1 MKGTTVPENPCVVR
15 AKKSLLRLLIAA
27 SFIAQA
33 FAVQPRVKPGIDVL
47 RDRHFDI
54 LQGKRVGLVT
64 NPTGVTADLEATIDV
79 LAKAPGVQLVAL
91 YGPEHGVRGDND
103 AGKYVESYLDKS
115 TGLPVY
121 SLYGKTR
128 KPTKDMLH
136 GIDVLVYDIQDI
148 GLRSYTYI
156 STMGLVMEAAAE
168 NKIPF
173 VVLDRP
179 DPLTGIRVEGPML
192 EPKYKSFVGAYPI
205 PYVYGMTAGELA
217 EMINGERWLADSV
230 QCNLTVVPLE
240 GWKRTMWWDETG
252 LSWVPSSPNIP
263 HACTIMFAAMT
274 GPLGELG
281 TVNQG
286 VGYTL
291 PFELVGA
298 PWANGAA
305 LAKYLNE
312 KGLSGIHF
320 RPLSY
325 RPATAD
331 TVSIRYEGVQLHVL
345 DKDRVNFTQV
355 EFSILEALLHVFPEY
370 NIFARAKPDRLE
382 MFDKVEGTFE
392 IRRQLMNGVSVDDLL
407 STINQSRSLFMIK
420 REKYLLYN

>member
-1 MKGTTVPENPCVVR
+1 
-15 AKKSLLRLLIAA
+15 
-27 SFIAQA
+27 
-33 FAVQPRVKPGIDVL
+33 
-47 RDRHFDI
+47 
-54 LQGKRVGLVT
+54 
-64 NPTGVTADLEATIDV
+64 
-79 LAKAPGVQLVAL
+79 
-91 YGPEHGVRGDND
+91 
-103 AGKYVESYLDKS
+103 
-115 TGLPVY
+115 
-121 SLYGKTR
+121 
-128 KPTKDMLH
+128 
-136 GIDVLVYDIQDI
+136 VYDIQDI

-168 NKIPF
+168 NNIPF

-217 EMINGERWLADSV
+217 EMINGEQWLANGE
-230 QCNLTVVPLE
+230 QCNLTVVPME

-263 HACTIMFAAMT
+263 HARTTMFAAIT
-274 GPLGELG
+274 GVLGELG

-298 PWANGAA
+298 PWGNGEA
-305 LAKYLNE
+305 LARYLNE
-312 KGLSGIHF
+312 QDLPGIHF
-320 RPLSY
+320 RPISY

-331 TVSIRYEGVQLHVL
+331 TISIRYEGVQLHVL
-345 DKDRVNFTQV
+345 DRDRVNFTQV
-355 EFSILEALLHVFPEY
+355 QLWILDALLHVFPEY
-370 NIFARAKPDRLE
+370 NIFARAKQDRLE

-392 IRRQLMNGVSVDDLL
+392 IRRQLLNGVPVEDILRN
-407 STINQSRSLFMIK
+407 INQQRSLYMIK

>member
-1 MKGTTVPENPCVVR
+1 MKFETR
-15 AKKSLLRLLIAA
+15 ILSLAVILS
-27 SFIAQA
+27 SFVISCALA
-33 FAVQPRVKPGIDVL
+33 LQPRVKPGIDVL
-47 RDRHFDI
+47 RDQKFDI

-79 LAKAPGVQLVAL
+79 LVRAPGVRLVAL
-91 YGPEHGVRGDND
+91 YAPEHGVRGDND
-103 AGKYVESYLDKS
+103 AGKYVESYLDKR
-115 TGLPVY
+115 TGIPVY

-128 KPTKDMLH
+128 KPSKDMLQ

-168 NKIPF
+168 NNIPF

-217 EMINGERWLADSV
+217 QMINGERWLADSE
-230 QCNLTVVPLE
+230 QCHLTVVPME

-263 HACTIMFAAMT
+263 HASTTMFAAMT
-274 GPLGELG
+274 GVLGELG
-281 TVNQG
+281 TANQG
-286 VGYTL
+286 IGYTL

-298 PWANGAA
+298 PWANGEA

-312 KGLSGIHF
+312 QDLPGIHF
-320 RPLSY
+320 RPIAY
-325 RPATAD
+325 RPTTAD
-331 TVSIRYEGVQLHVL
+331 TISIRYEGVQLHVL
-345 DKDRVNFTQV
+345 DKDRVNFMQV
-355 EFSILEALLHVFPEY
+355 QLWILEALLHVFPEY

-392 IRRQLMNGVSVDDLL
+392 IRRQLLNGVSIDDLL
-407 STINQSRSLFMIK
+407 RTINQQRSLFMIK
-420 REKYLLYN
+420 REKYLIYN